1 MRSTAGIPGA
11 RVSRQL
17 YERLL
22 ALYPRAHREEYGPAM
37 LQLFGDQCRDAWRDA
52 RGWGLAGLWLRV
64 LPDLVKTSV
73 LEHLATLNERKSM
86 FERMAAMLRPR
97 SAPSSVFVG
106 VFVVV
111 FLLVVTTS
119 ILVTFIMPESYASTA
134 RIKPGWSVNDRA
146 GQAEFEAIESE
157 AVLRK
162 VIEDLDLNKAWG
174 KKYAKGGRFK
184 TSETIALLKAR
195 IDLRP
200 VRGTSLIQI
209 RVFSEDAP
217 EAATLANAIAQ
228 TYSEDRTRSSPVEI
242 VDKAVPGLRPV
253 RPNKPLNIFLG
264 VLGGMFLALAAGAVM
279 AVIATLAGRKSR
291 GKGLPSESGGPPP
304 PNFPHSSVGTR
315 ARSVADK
322 ITGVLW
328 MGLGALLSGV
338 ILILLCWAGL
348 PGVFQSTSIREAG
361 DYIFICVVGI
371 FWGCSSLMASFLF
384 RGKPSGRTYVGLLAL
399 LVVVFG
405 LLTVWYPTEW
415 LPGKPRGV
423 LGGLVRLVGVTI
435 FPFPY
440 FPLPFRHLF
449 YWVFIGFGAITVCA
463 LLWPRRRVIT

>member
-1 MRSTAGIPGA
+1 
-11 RVSRQL
+11 
-17 YERLL
+17 
-22 ALYPRAHREEYGPAM
+22 
-37 LQLFGDQCRDAWRDA
+37 
-52 RGWGLAGLWLRV
+52 
-64 LPDLVKTSV
+64 
-73 LEHLATLNERKSM
+73 
-86 FERMAAMLRPR
+86 
-97 SAPSSVFVG
+97 
-106 VFVVV
+106 
-111 FLLVVTTS
+111 
-119 ILVTFIMPESYASTA
+119 
-134 RIKPGWSVNDRA
+134 
-146 GQAEFEAIESE
+146 
-157 AVLRK
+157 
-162 VIEDLDLNKAWG
+162 
-174 KKYAKGGRFK
+174 
-184 TSETIALLKAR
+184 
-195 IDLRP
+195 

-209 RVFSEDAP
+209 RVFSDDAP

-348 PGVFQSTSIREAG
+348 PGFFQFTSIREAG